1 MDYAIILIMGRRE
14 RFQKIY
20 NNLPLN
26 LRLEV
31 VLVIGGEPVT
41 WNVIWLEVEQ
51 RTKIGERM
59 LEKLEALKII

>member
-1 MDYAIILIMGRRE
+1 MGRRE

-26 LRLEV
+26 LRSEV
-31 VLVIGGEPVT
+31 VLVIDSEPVT

>member
-1 MDYAIILIMGRRE
+1 MGPRE

-26 LRLEV
+26 LRSEV
-31 VLVIGGEPVT
+31 VLVIDGEPVT

-51 RTKIGERM
+51 RTKIGARM